1 VRSEVKLGYLSRWQ
15 ALTAFGWIL
24 RYQLGF
30 ASIEEGLRRSI
41 ATLAGTR
48 EEELHRRTLDFFA
61 AHIRGHYRPGALD
74 TVASH
79 RRAGD
84 QVVLLTSSSSYLSHA
99 VSEDIGLDGYLCNRF
114 GVDQHG
120 IFTGEPVEPLCFEQ
134 GKVIYAEEYARRR
147 GVRLADCTYYA
158 DSTSDLPMFA
168 AVGTAVAVNP
178 DPRLARV
185 ARHKVWS
192 IVDWGRPAGQPKR

>member
-1 VRSEVKLGYLSRWQ
+1 VKLGYLSRWQ
-15 ALTAFGWIL
+15 ALTAFGWIV

-48 EEELHRRTLDFFA
+48 EEELCRRTLDFFA
-61 AHIRGHYRPGALD
+61 AHIRGRYRPGALD
-74 TVASH
+74 TLASH

-84 QVVLLTSSSSYLSHA
+84 QVVLLTSSSTYLSHA
-99 VSEDIGLDGYLCNRF
+99 VCEDIGLDGYLCNRF
-114 GVDQHG
+114 SVDQHG
-120 IFTGEPVEPLCFEQ
+120 VFTGEPIEPLCFEQ

-147 GVRLADCTYYA
+147 GVRLAECTYYA

-168 AVGTAVAVNP
+168 AVGHAVAVNP
-178 DPRLARV
+178 DPRLARI
-185 ARHKVWS
+185 ARHKAWS